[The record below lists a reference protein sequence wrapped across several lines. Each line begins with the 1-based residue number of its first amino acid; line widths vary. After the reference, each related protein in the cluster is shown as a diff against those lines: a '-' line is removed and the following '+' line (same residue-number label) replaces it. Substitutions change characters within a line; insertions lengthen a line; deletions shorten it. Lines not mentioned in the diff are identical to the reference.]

1 MRLRLVRQGKLESS
15 VMSTP
20 IQPLTL
26 LVVAI
31 AGWIQREQQAAIV
44 YLLEENRVLKARL
57 RGRKLRLTDDERRRL
72 AVKGKALGRKLLA
85 EVAGIVTPDTLLAWH
100 RRLIAKK
107 WDYSS
112 RRKRAGRPRVM
123 VEIAELIVRLAKENP
138 RWGYTRI
145 RGALSNLGHQVSRGT
160 IANVLREHGME
171 PAPERGERTPWRTF
185 LTAQWETVAAT
196 DFFTVEVATVRR
208 LVTYYVLVVIEL
220 SSRKVHIA
228 GITPGPDS
236 AFMMQIGRNLTDPMD
251 GFLLGKRFLVLDRD
265 KKFTA
270 KFRELVDDSGTRVIR
285 LPYRSPNLNAYIE
298 RFVLSIKSEC
308 LNRMIFFGEQSLRRA
323 VAEFI
328 SHYHAER
335 NHQGLG
341 NKLIEADECV
351 GSLEGNVRCRKRLGG
366 LLNYY
371 HREAA

>member
-31 AGWIQREQQAAIV
+31 AGWIQREQQTAIV

-196 DFFTVEVATVRR
+196 DFFTVEVATVGR

-228 GITPGPDS
+228 GITPRPDS

-270 KFRELVDDSGTRVIR
+270 KFRELVDDAGTRVIR

-341 NKLIEADECV
+341 NKLIEGEECV

>member
-1 MRLRLVRQGKLESS
+1 
-15 VMSTP
+15 MSTP

-323 VAEFI
+323 VAEFT

>member
-1 MRLRLVRQGKLESS
+1 
-15 VMSTP
+15 MSTP

-44 YLLEENRVLKARL
+44 YLLEENRVVKARL
-57 RGRKLRLTDDERRRL
+57 RGRKLRLTDNERRRL

-160 IANVLREHGME
+160 IANVLREHGIE
-171 PAPERGERTPWRTF
+171 PALERGERTPWRTF

-196 DFFTVEVATVRR
+196 DFFTVEVATVHR

-270 KFRELVDDSGTRVIR
+270 KFRELVDDAGTRVIR

-341 NKLIEADECV
+341 NTLIEADECV

>member
-1 MRLRLVRQGKLESS
+1 
-15 VMSTP
+15 MSTP

-26 LVVAI
+26 LVFAI
-31 AGWIQREQQAAIV
+31 TGWIQREQQAAIV

-196 DFFTVEVATVRR
+196 DFFTVEVATVRG

-270 KFRELVDDSGTRVIR
+270 RFRELVDDAGTRVIR